1 MLKTIVVGVDGREGG
16 RDALAL
22 AGRLAL
28 LAGGELVAVRA
39 LPFDN
44 YVGRGGGPQYNSLAD
59 AEAQRQVEQ
68 DLAEAGLTARTRLVA
83 DASPARALH
92 RMAEA
97 LDADVIVVGSTRRGA
112 VGGVFAGDD
121 AAATLHASSCAVAV
135 APRGL
140 ADEEWTPVNRIGVG
154 LNASAEAHQ
163 ALALAVALAADC
175 GASLV
180 VRTVVAASIADADLT
195 AYDADWLERS
205 KAVAKQELDEAV
217 ERPGGRGLGRRGGR
231 HRGGRAR
238 RALPHGRPACRR
250 LTGVGPGAAHGH
262 RQHRREADVQGALP
276 GARAAARRGDR
287 PARRK
292 RPRGRRE
299 PKPTIAT

>member
-39 LPFDN
+39 LPFDT
-44 YVGRGGGPQYNSLAD
+44 YVGRGGGPQYNSPAD

-180 VRTVVAASIADADLT
+180 VRTVVAASIAGADLT

-205 KAVAKQELDEAV
+205 KAVARQELDEAV
-217 ERPGGRGLGRRGGR
+217 EDLAVEVSGDVAVGTAVDELVELSRTVDLLVVGSRAWGPVRRTVMGSTAAKLMCRAHCPVLVLPRGAATGQPGERD
-231 HRGGRAR
+231 
-238 RALPHGRPACRR
+238 
-250 LTGVGPGAAHGH
+250 PGAA
-262 RQHRREADVQGALP
+262 RVE
-276 GARAAARRGDR
+276 
-287 PARRK
+287 
-292 RPRGRRE
+292 
-299 PKPTIAT
+299 PTIAT

>member
-1 MLKTIVVGVDGREGG
+1 MFKTIVVGVDGREGG

-28 LAGGELVAVRA
+28 LAGGELFAVRA
-39 LPFDN
+39 LPFDM
-44 YVGRGGGPQYNSLAD
+44 YVGRGGGPQYNPLAD

-68 DLAEAGLTARTRLVA
+68 DLAQAGLTARTRLVR

-97 LDADVIVVGSTRRGA
+97 VDADVIVVGSTRHGA

-121 AAATLHASSCAVAV
+121 AAATLHGSSCAVAV
-135 APRGL
+135 APRGF
-140 ADEEWTPVNRIGVG
+140 ADDEWKPVSRIGVG

-163 ALALAVALAADC
+163 ALGLAVALAADC

-180 VRTVVAASIADADLT
+180 VQTAVATSIASADLT

-205 KAVAKQELDEAV
+205 KAVAKQEMDEALKELAV
-217 ERPGGRGLGRRGGR
+217 EASGDVALGTPVDALVELSGDVDLLVLGSRAWGPVRRTIMGST
-231 HRGGRAR
+231 ATKLMR
-238 RALPHGRPACRR
+238 RAHCPVLVLPRGAA
-250 LTGVGPGAAHGH
+250 TGQPGERDPGA
-262 RQHRREADVQGALP
+262 
-276 GARAAARRGDR
+276 
-287 PARRK
+287 
-292 RPRGRRE
+292 GRVE
-299 PKPTIAT
+299 PSVAT

>member
-22 AGRLAL
+22 GGRLAL

-39 LPFDN
+39 LPFDT
-44 YVGRGGGPQYNSLAD
+44 YLGRGGGPPYNSLAD

-68 DLAEAGLTARTRLVA
+68 DLAEAGLSARTRLVA

-92 RMAEA
+92 RMAET

-121 AAATLHASSCAVAV
+121 AVATLHASSCAVAV

-180 VRTVVAASIADADLT
+180 VRTVVAASIPAADLT
-195 AYDADWLERS
+195 AYDVDWLERS
-205 KAVAKQELDEAV
+205 TAVAKQELDEAIEDLAV
-217 ERPGGRGLGRRGGR
+217 EVSGDVTVGTAVDELIELSRKVDLLVVGSRAWGPVRRTLIGSTAAKLMR
-231 HRGGRAR
+231 KAHCPVLV
-238 RALPHGRPACRR
+238 LPR
-250 LTGVGPGAAHGH
+250 GAATG
-262 RQHRREADVQGALP
+262 EP
-276 GARAAARRGDR
+276 GEKDPA
-287 PARRK
+287 PART
-292 RPRGRRE
+292 E
-299 PKPTIAT
+299 ASTAS